1 MEPASELRTIEVRRV
16 SCVIGMLSEQWN
28 MIWKDIS
35 VNPVLIRVVPPKPFG
50 PFLQGWRAFFYVI
63 GSYSAMSLS

>member
-50 PFLQGWRAFFYVI
+50 PFLQGRRAFFYVME
-63 GSYSAMSLS
+63 SYSLMSLS